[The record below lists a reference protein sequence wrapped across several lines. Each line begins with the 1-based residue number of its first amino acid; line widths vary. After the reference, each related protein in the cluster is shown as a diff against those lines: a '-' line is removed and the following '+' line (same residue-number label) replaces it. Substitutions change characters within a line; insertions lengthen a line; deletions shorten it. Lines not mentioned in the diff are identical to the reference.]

1 MAPNKP
7 TSKKEGG
14 IDLKSDST
22 KISGSEVAGRDSIK
36 GFSGKD
42 VNKIIETLL
51 KHFPKGYL
59 QNPAELDKTLSE
71 FRLFHER
78 LHEYKE
84 LHNAINEILVA
95 FEPYKAEIDRSNS
108 RRSLP
113 KLSHLR
119 DLWRP
124 VSITVVAMLN
134 WSQNIKNIGKP
145 FQRFEDKSKSGEEWA
160 IQFSELQSRINEHLG
175 MTDQLGVSEYSK
187 KEIYYPSQIQILT
200 FHRLGTEIPW
210 WETLSELTSSFS
222 HTSSHHMN
230 SADKQLRHTAQELF
244 NLSNKALSNY

>member
-1 MAPNKP
+1 MTPGRS

-14 IDLKSDST
+14 IDLKSDSA
-22 KISGSEVAGRDSIK
+22 KISGSEVAGRDNIK

-42 VNKIIETLL
+42 VNQLMETLL

-59 QNPAELDKTLSE
+59 QNPLELDKTLSE
-71 FRLFHER
+71 FRNYHEQ

-95 FEPYKAEIDRSNS
+95 FEQFKAEIDRSNS
-108 RRSLP
+108 RRAIP
-113 KLSHLR
+113 KLSLLR

-124 VSITVVAMLN
+124 VSMSVVSLLN
-134 WSQNIKNIGKP
+134 WSQSINNIGKP
-145 FQRFEDKSKSGEEWA
+145 FQKHDDKSKSGEEWA

-175 MTDQLGVSEYSK
+175 MDEQLGLNEYSK
-187 KEIYYPSQIQILT
+187 KDIDYPSQIQILT
-200 FHRLGTEIPW
+200 FQRLGTEISW

-222 HTSSHHMN
+222 HISSHHMN
-230 SADKQLRHTAQELF
+230 SADKQLRQTAQELF

>member
-1 MAPNKP
+1 MAPGKP

-14 IDLKSDST
+14 IDLKSGPAE
-22 KISGSEVAGRDSIK
+22 ISKSKLAGRDNIE
-36 GFSGKD
+36 GMTGKE
-42 VNKIIETLL
+42 VNQLMRTLL

-59 QNPAELDKTLSE
+59 QNPGELDKTLSD
-71 FRLFHER
+71 FRRYHEQ

-95 FEPYKAEIDRSNS
+95 FEQFKAEIDRSNS
-108 RRSLP
+108 RRSIP
-113 KLSHLR
+113 KLSLLR

-124 VSITVVAMLN
+124 VSMSVVSLLS

-145 FQRFEDKSKSGEEWA
+145 YQKLEDKSKSGEEWA

-175 MTDQLGVSEYSK
+175 MDDHLGVNEYSK

-200 FHRLGTEIPW
+200 FQRLGTEISW

-230 SADKQLRHTAQELF
+230 AADKQLRQTAQELF
-244 NLSNKALSNY
+244 NLSNKALSKY